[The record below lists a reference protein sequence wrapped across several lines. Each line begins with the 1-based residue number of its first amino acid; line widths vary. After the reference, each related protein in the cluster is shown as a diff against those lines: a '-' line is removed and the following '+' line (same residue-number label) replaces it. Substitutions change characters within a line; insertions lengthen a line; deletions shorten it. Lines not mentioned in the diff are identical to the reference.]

1 MNRYLLAIPA
11 LVIALPAFA
20 ADFIKYRK
28 AEFDG
33 LLASG
38 KPVFVHVHADWCPT
52 CRKQISAFPTA
63 LKAIGGVTKIVV
75 NFDEDGDF
83 KAKYGVRN
91 QSTLIV
97 FKGGKEVARAVGV
110 IDPDKIRDLASKAL

>member
-1 MNRYLLAIPA
+1 MNRYFLAIPA
-11 LVIALPAFA
+11 LVIAMPAFA
-20 ADFIKYRK
+20 ADFTKYKK
-28 AEFDG
+28 AEFDS

-52 CRKQISAFPTA
+52 CKKQMSAFPTA
-63 LKAIGGVTKIVV
+63 LKEIGGVRKIVV

-83 KAKYGVRN
+83 KAKYNVRN

-97 FKGGKEVARAVGV
+97 FKGGQEVARAVGV
-110 IDPDKIRDLASKAL
+110 VDPDKIRDLAAKAL